1 MRIVSPFVF
10 SALLLGG
17 CDGKPV
23 VERRLGKKEK
33 PHQDSA
39 VLQAADLTGYDGTKL
54 RKSSEALRKANE
66 KHNQAIESALDGRE

>member
-1 MRIVSPFVF
+1 MRIVSTFVF

-33 PHQDSA
+33 SQQDTS

-54 RKSSEALRKANE
+54 RKSAGALINANE
-66 KHNQAIESALDGRE
+66 KHNQAIENALDSRE